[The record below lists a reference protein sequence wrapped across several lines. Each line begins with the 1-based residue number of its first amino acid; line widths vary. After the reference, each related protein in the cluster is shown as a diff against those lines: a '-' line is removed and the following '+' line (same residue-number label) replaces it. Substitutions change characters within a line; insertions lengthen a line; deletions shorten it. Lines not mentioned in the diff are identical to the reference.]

1 MVLKNQ
7 NIICLS
13 SSQWDSPTWVNPQ
26 HLMYRLSRYNRI
38 LYVEPISMR
47 FPSTRKSDLSKIVYR
62 IKGWFRGTK
71 AVKKRLWVYSPI
83 VIPLH
88 HIKPIRILNRL
99 FLKMS
104 LRTIQKHLHLHN
116 PILWIFLPTG
126 ADLIGSFGEKFVIY
140 HCVDQYSANPGVNK
154 ESITGLE
161 QQLLKKADLVFT
173 TSQSLY
179 KNKKVLNKNTFYLPN
194 VADVAH
200 FKKALKDTTE
210 VPEDLKKVPSPIA
223 GFWGAIT
230 GYKIDLKLIAF
241 AADELPGVSFVL
253 VGPVGTGDPDTD
265 ISLLESKKNIY
276 LFGPRDYKKL
286 PGYLKGFD
294 ICFIP
299 FKLNETT
306 QNVFP
311 MKFFE
316 YLSGGKP
323 VVSTNLPSLR
333 DYSSYCYLARDSK
346 EFVQN
351 IKKTLK
357 EKEADRKEQRIRL
370 AEKNSWEIN
379 LVKLSHKIES
389 ILEENQFES
398 SSYTRLAH
406 WHAGRRKMPRSI
418 L

>member
-1 MVLKNQ
+1 MPKNKMVLKNQ

-13 SSQWDSPTWVNPQ
+13 SSQWNSPTWVNPQ
-26 HLMYRLSRYNRI
+26 HLMYRLSQYNRV

-62 IKGWFRGTK
+62 IKGWFRGAK

-99 FLKMS
+99 FLKIS
-104 LRTIQKHLHLHN
+104 LRTIQKFLHLHN

-126 ADLIGSFGEKFVIY
+126 VDLIGSFGEKLVIY

-161 QQLLKKADLVFT
+161 HHLLKKADLVFT
-173 TSQSLY
+173 TSKSLY
-179 KNKKVLNKNTFYLPN
+179 NDKKTLNKNTFYLPN
-194 VADVAH
+194 VADAAH
-200 FKKALKDTTE
+200 FKKALKDATV

-223 GFWGAIT
+223 GFWGAVT

-241 AADELPGVSFVL
+241 AADKLPEISFVL
-253 VGPVGTGDPDTD
+253 IGPVGTGDPGTD
-265 ISLLESKKNIY
+265 LSLLKSKENVY
-276 LFGPRDYKKL
+276 LFGSRDYKKL

-306 QNVFP
+306 RNVFP

-323 VVSTNLPSLR
+323 VVSTNLTSLR
-333 DYSSYCYLARDSK
+333 DYSSYCYLVRDSK
-346 EFVQN
+346 EFVQK
-351 IKKTLK
+351 IKKALGENET
-357 EKEADRKEQRIRL
+357 DHKEQRIQL
-370 AEKNSWEIN
+370 AEKNSWERN
-379 LVKLSHKIES
+379 VVKLSEVILQKI
-389 ILEENQFES
+389 
-398 SSYTRLAH
+398 
-406 WHAGRRKMPRSI
+406 
-418 L
+418 